1 MKKRKEKKKR
11 SPYWR
16 TLRIL
21 SNQIIPAKKGRGSY
35 RRKKKHKHKENYYE

>member
-16 TLRIL
+16 ALRIL
-21 SNQIIPAKKGRGSY
+21 SNRIIAAKKGRGSY
-35 RRKKKHKHKENYYE
+35 RRKKKHKENCYE